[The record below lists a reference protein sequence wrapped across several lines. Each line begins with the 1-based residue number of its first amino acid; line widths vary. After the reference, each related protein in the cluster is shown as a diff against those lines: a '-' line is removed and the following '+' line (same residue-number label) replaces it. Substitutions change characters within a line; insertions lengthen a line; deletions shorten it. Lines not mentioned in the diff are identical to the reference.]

1 MKRNFKPL
9 FFLLNALFITSLCL
23 GQDKGKVV
31 TNWLKQNSIT
41 IKSIEAGSGFSD
53 LQPLKKILK
62 DVQVIGLGEAT
73 HGTHEFFKF
82 KQRLVEFLVT
92 QMGFTAFAMEASFS
106 DCEPINDYI
115 LTGKGDRAAVLT
127 NQNYTAWDTE
137 EFSAMLDWMR
147 AYNQKVPDEKKLR
160 FYGLDILSLQKV
172 GREKARLYFQKYL
185 PEKLASLDSVINI
198 FKGQEANWLSRM
210 NQTALQ
216 QSFIPLNDLI
226 NYLTDHKDRLIG
238 ASSLKEWDQ
247 TLKHLEI
254 MQQSV
259 YSNIDSLPPS
269 FASNKLERDEYMW
282 QNMKYIMERERPNTK
297 FIVWAYNGHIST
309 ADNGLKSTADREKAF
324 ASLGYYLGQHLKEK
338 YYALGL
344 ECYEGTCQTR
354 EILPDDRWGDLKID
368 TLHTDLKTINWQF
381 AQIGKPYLLV
391 DLRQAWTNAI
401 VSKWLDTPSSFAAA
415 YWVHRAAKEN
425 FETRAPKGYCD
436 GVFFIQRSTPV
447 HPTKNASARSKGRIG
462 F

>member
-1 MKRNFKPL
+1 MKRTSKLL
-9 FFLLNALFITSLCL
+9 FFLLNALLITSICF
-23 GQDKGKVV
+23 GQDTDKAV
-31 TNWLKQNSIT
+31 TDWLKQNSLT

-73 HGTHEFFKF
+73 HGTQEFFKF
-82 KQRLVEFLVT
+82 KHRLVEFLVT

-115 LTGKGDRAAVLT
+115 LTGKGDRATVLT

-137 EFSAMLDWMR
+137 EFSSMLDWMR

-172 GREKARLYFQKYL
+172 GREKVSLYFQKYI
-185 PEKLASLDSVINI
+185 PEKRASLDSVINI
-198 FKGQEANWLSRM
+198 FEGQEANWLSHM
-210 NQTALQ
+210 NQTTLQ

-226 NYLTDHKDRLIG
+226 NYLTDNKNRLIS
-238 ASSLKEWDQ
+238 ASSRKDWEQ
-247 TLKHLEI
+247 THKYLEV
-254 MQQSV
+254 MQQSL
-259 YSNIDSLPPS
+259 YFNIDSLPPS
-269 FASNKLERDEYMW
+269 FASKKLERDEYMW
-282 QNMKYIMERERPNTK
+282 QNMKYIMESERPNTK
-297 FIVWAYNGHIST
+297 FMVWAYNGHIST

-324 ASLGYYLGQHLKEK
+324 ASIGYYLGQHLKEK

-344 ECYEGTCQTR
+344 ECYEGTCQAR
-354 EILPDDRWGDLKID
+354 EMLADGRCGDLKID

-381 AQIGKPYLLV
+381 AQMSKPYLLV
-391 DLRQAWTNAI
+391 DLRQAWSNPI

-415 YWVHRAAKEN
+415 YWGHRTTKEN
-425 FETRAPKGYCD
+425 FETRAHKGYYD

-447 HPTKNASARSKGRIG
+447 HPTKNALARSKSRIG